1 MGCSPT
7 PAAAGGVGFAS
18 TFGQFVPT
26 ALASGSFF
34 GVVNPVH
41 STTSSTVPNSDKYSP
56 ELLDL
61 IDRARIG
68 DMDAQGELVRRY
80 TARISGFVRPIVGQP
95 SMVEDVVQTIFIKMV
110 RRLRLLRTSAAFES
124 WLFRLARNTAVDFIR
139 RRRCRP
145 VAVEDEREL
154 ECVADHDS
162 GRAVD
167 EIMEAFE
174 IAIRRLNPI
183 DQHLVRMIVDGHSY
197 SIAAERTGLTIGAV
211 KVRLCRV
218 RPFLRCS
225 VGGATG
231 HRLPESDVFAAPR
244 RRGAGALAAVA
255 A

>member
-1 MGCSPT
+1 MGHRPT
-7 PAAAGGVGFAS
+7 PSVSPQDRFAS
-18 TFGQFVPT
+18 CFGRFVPT
-26 ALASGSFF
+26 ALANGRFW
-34 GVVNPVH
+34 GVVDLVH
-41 STTSSTVPNSDKYSP
+41 STTTPAEPASDKYSP

-80 TARISGFVRPIVGQP
+80 TTRISGFVRPIVSQP

-110 RRLRLLRTSAAFES
+110 RRLRLLRSSAAFES

-145 VAVEDEREL
+145 IAVEDEREL
-154 ECVADHDS
+154 ENVMDHDS
-162 GRAVD
+162 GRTVD

-197 SIAAERTGLTIGAV
+197 SVAAERTGLSIGAV

-231 HRLPESDVFAAPR
+231 YRLPESDVFAPPR
-244 RRGAGALAAVA
+244 RRGGAMPVA

>member
-1 MGCSPT
+1 M
-7 PAAAGGVGFAS
+7 
-18 TFGQFVPT
+18 
-26 ALASGSFF
+26 
-34 GVVNPVH
+34 
-41 STTSSTVPNSDKYSP
+41 
-56 ELLDL
+56 
-61 IDRARIG
+61 
-68 DMDAQGELVRRY
+68 RRY
-80 TARISGFVRPIVGQP
+80 TARISGFVRPIVAQP

-110 RRLRLLRTSAAFES
+110 RRLRLLRNSLAFES

-145 VAVEDEREL
+145 IAVEDEREL
-154 ECVADHDS
+154 ENAVDHDS
-162 GRAVD
+162 GRTVD

-197 SIAAERTGLTIGAV
+197 GAAAAQTGLTVGAV

-225 VGGATG
+225 VGEATG
-231 HRLPESDVFAAPR
+231 FRLPDADVFAPPR
-244 RRGAGALAAVA
+244 RRMAVA